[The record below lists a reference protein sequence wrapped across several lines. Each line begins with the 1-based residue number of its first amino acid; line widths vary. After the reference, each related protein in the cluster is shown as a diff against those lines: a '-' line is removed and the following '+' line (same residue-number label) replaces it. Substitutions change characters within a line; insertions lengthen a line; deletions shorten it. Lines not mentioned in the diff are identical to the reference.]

1 MAAQPSQRPSC
12 TKRGHILT
20 CYVDGKKRF
29 RAMFVDSERAPTPPT
44 VDAGSARG
52 AEVTRASLTA
62 RLWDIGC

>member
-1 MAAQPSQRPSC
+1 
-12 TKRGHILT
+12 
-20 CYVDGKKRF
+20 
-29 RAMFVDSERAPTPPT
+29 MFVDSERAPTPPT